1 MVIPY
6 VFKKCTKCGKW
17 LVASNEYFAKQKKG
31 KYGLNSQCKECDKKY
46 REANKERI
54 AECNKKYRETHIE
67 YDKKRKK
74 EYYNKNKKHELE
86 RTRRWRQTPEGQINE
101 ANRRARR
108 RIKEQSQGNGITKE
122 QWIECM
128 SFFEF
133 KCAYSGKT
141 LSKETRSLD
150 HIKPISKGGEN
161 EIWNLVPMYKIYN
174 SSKRTQDLLTWYPK
188 QEYFSEERLDKIYE
202 WQEYAFKKWSRENL
216 TEAE

>member
-6 VFKKCTKCGKW
+6 IFKKCTKCGKW

-54 AECNKKYRETHIE
+54 AECNKKYRETHME

-101 ANRRARR
+101 TNRRARR
-108 RIKEQSQGNGITKE
+108 RMKEQAQGNGITGE
-122 QWIECM
+122 QWLECM
-128 SFFEF
+128 KFFGF
-133 KCAYSGKT
+133 KCAYSGIT

-150 HIKPISKGGEN
+150 HIIPINKEGEH
-161 EIWNLVPMYKIYN
+161 EIWNLVPMYKHYN
-174 SSKRTQDLLTWYPK
+174 SSKRTQDFLTWYQE
-188 QEYFSEERLDKIYE
+188 QEYFSEERLAKIYE
-202 WQEYAFKKWSRENL
+202 WQEYAFNKWGRENL